1 MKSPISA
8 KSLGVAVLGAVAL
21 SGAAAAAA
29 SATTLPALPG
39 VPGAGPVLGAVQA
52 LPVGQVAKE
61 LPRNAH
67 VAPGTTNLTDAA
79 GQLLGGLPTN
89 GSPVGL

>member
-1 MKSPISA
+1 
-8 KSLGVAVLGAVAL
+8 
-21 SGAAAAAA
+21 
-29 SATTLPALPG
+29 